1 MGRVRTEALTSVPAF
16 TVLYV
21 VAGLLGRATAVDDRS
36 LSLVWP
42 ATGVALLWFL
52 TLTRRSAVVV
62 SAALLIA
69 ATIAINLLTRP
80 TSDIVVVTVIAHL
93 VQVAAVVTLVR
104 RWCPELGLQGGRP
117 PLETP
122 RGLVRFMGAAAL
134 GCMLGVLLGVAGLM
148 VFGASFSPISALAWW
163 GRNVFG
169 VLAVGT
175 TGLLLIHRLT
185 RPHASTTPTTD
196 GRALEAVAMVGTTL
210 VLVGLD
216 YVSGLAFAFL
226 LPATTVWAGLRF
238 SPLIVSAHAVLGGIG
253 VIWLT
258 LAGEGLFAGS
268 SSQGTN
274 VLLAQL
280 FVGMTIMIGL
290 FLAAERQSGIR
301 LQAQLLERQRDM
313 ATFARRAAHDLQ
325 NPLMIIE
332 GWAGLLAT
340 QLATPSDAA
349 RQSTR
354 ELDMVNRMQAATG
367 QMRGLVADL
376 LADAAARDQE
386 VTRERVDLARV
397 VHDIIESRGVQELV
411 SVGEIP
417 AVSGDESM
425 LRRLLDNLIGN
436 SLKYVAPGELPR
448 VELAAQRQR
457 DGMVSVWVAD
467 RGIGI
472 PVGSHAAVFD
482 EFNRAHGDAYPGT
495 GLGLSICRQIVE
507 RHGGHI
513 RARGRHS
520 GPGTVIEFRLPLW
533 KSDSTTQPDKVRPP
547 ALVSSE
553 RAGN

>member
-1 MGRVRTEALTSVPAF
+1 VRKTDL
-16 TVLYV
+16 
-21 VAGLLGRATAVDDRS
+21 VAST
-36 LSLVWP
+36 
-42 ATGVALLWFL
+42 ALL
-52 TLTRRSAVVV
+52 V
-62 SAALLIA
+62 A
-69 ATIAINLLTRP
+69 ATIVVNLVTRP
-80 TSDIVVVTVIAHL
+80 ASDLLAVFVLAHL
-93 VQVAAVVTLVR
+93 VQVAGVVILVR
-104 RWCPELGLQGGRP
+104 RWCPELGLRGGRP

-122 RGLVRFMGAAAL
+122 GRLLRFLGAAAI
-134 GCMLGVLLGVAGLM
+134 GCMIGVLLGVAGLM
-148 VFGASFSPISALAWW
+148 SFGAEFSPTSALAWW
-163 GRNVFG
+163 GRNVCG

-185 RPHASTTPTTD
+185 APRTSTSPATG
-196 GRALEAVAMVGTTL
+196 GRALEAVAMVGTT
-210 VLVGLD
+210 VALVGLD

-226 LPATTVWAGLRF
+226 MPATTVWAGLRF

-253 VIWLT
+253 VMWLT
-258 LAGEGLFAGS
+258 LTDNGLFAGS
-268 SSQGTN
+268 DSQSTN

-301 LQAQLLERQRDM
+301 LQAQLLQRQRDM

-325 NPLMIIE
+325 NPLMLIE
-332 GWAGLLAT
+332 GWAGLLET
-340 QLATPSDAA
+340 QLSTPADAA
-349 RQSTR
+349 RPSTR

-376 LADAAARDQE
+376 LADATARDQE
-386 VTRERVDLARV
+386 VARERVDLSRIL
-397 VHDIIESRGVQELV
+397 HEIIESRGLQELV

-417 AVSGDESM
+417 PVSGDESM
-425 LRRLLDNLIGN
+425 LRRLMDNLIGN

-457 DGMVSVWVAD
+457 DGMVSIWVAD

-472 PVGSHAAVFD
+472 PAGSHAAVFD

-513 RARGRHS
+513 TARERLP
-520 GPGTVIEFRLPLW
+520 GPGTVIEFHLPLW
-533 KSDSTTQPDKVRPP
+533 QSQSTTHRDKVRTP
-547 ALVSSE
+547 ALVGSE